1 MINLS
6 NFFKRKRSKK
16 ISRVEAIIKMKGKDE
31 NAEPIKVG
39 SELIFGWDIDL
50 NLKEFSNEQIEE
62 FYDKEAGDEK
72 H

>member
-1 MINLS
+1 M
-6 NFFKRKRSKK
+6 
-16 ISRVEAIIKMKGKDE
+16 SRVEAIIKMKGKDE

-50 NLKEFSNEQIEE
+50 NLKEFTDKQIEE
-62 FYDKEAGDEK
+62 FYDKEADNEK